1 MGSDGAP
8 DGGDG
13 KFVHQA
19 FPENAAVLYVLLQ
32 QFVGQAGIAEK
43 IRHVIINAAHLADAL
58 HQEIV
63 SVFGAVGLAED
74 DNFSPLQ
81 RDHRLD
87 GEHFAKGGH
96 RFRDTAAFFQI
107 FQCVQQSHN
116 LDLSLCAVQFGDNFL
131 RGKIPVDELAGI
143 GYQSPLT
150 DGNALAVHH
159 MDLSLIFFRCHA
171 GALIGAGEF
180 AGKGNDNGGVSRF
193 RDFSVGF
200 LKFKGGKLAGSGQFV
215 RLDQLFI
222 EFGVGQI
229 HAV

>member
-1 MGSDGAP
+1 MPRMTTSP
-8 DGGDG
+8 RSR
-13 KFVHQA
+13 
-19 FPENAAVLYVLLQ
+19 ETT
-32 QFVGQAGIAEK
+32 
-43 IRHVIINAAHLADAL
+43 
-58 HQEIV
+58 
-63 SVFGAVGLAED
+63 GLMESI
-74 DNFSPLQ
+74 SPK
-81 RDHRLD
+81 
-87 GEHFAKGGH
+87 AGH

-107 FQCVQQSHN
+107 FQRVQQSHN

-193 RDFSVGF
+193 RDFSEASSNS
-200 LKFKGGKLAGSGQFV
+200 KGGSWLVSGSSSDSISFS
-215 RLDQLFI
+215 
-222 EFGVGQI
+222 
-229 HAV
+229 

>member
-32 QFVGQAGIAEK
+32 QFVGQAGVAEK
-43 IRHVIINAAHLADAL
+43 IRHVIIDASHFPNAL
-58 HQEIV
+58 HQQIV
-63 SVFGAVGLAED
+63 SVLGTVGFAED
-74 DNFSPLQ
+74 DNLSPLQ
-81 RDHRLD
+81 GDHRFD

-107 FQCVQQSHN
+107 FQRIQQSHN
-116 LDLSLCAVQFGDNFL
+116 LDLSLRAVQFSDNFL

-150 DGNALAVHH
+150 DGNALVSAA
-159 MDLSLIFFRCHA
+159 MQ
-171 GALIGAGEF
+171 AL
-180 AGKGNDNGGVSRF
+180 
-193 RDFSVGF
+193 
-200 LKFKGGKLAGSGQFV
+200 
-215 RLDQLFI
+215 
-222 EFGVGQI
+222 
-229 HAV
+229 